1 MLLLVRIDL
10 NDLFVRLG
18 ECVECGSH
26 PYVRCIEDHHMDV
39 LAGMKLFVRVVETGG
54 FSQVARELGTTQPT
68 VSRTIAALEAH
79 LGVRLLNRSSRAM
92 TLTDDGRQFY
102 DLATRALESVAEA
115 EAGVGR
121 RRGHPSGLLRLGTPV
136 AFGRLHIAPRMPAF
150 LERHPTV
157 DIELAMSDAFVDLVE
172 AGLDLAIRVGDL
184 ADPTLIARRIGT
196 TRRVTVA
203 SSAYL
208 TRRDRPSVPSDL
220 ARHDC
225 IIYTRLATGNRW
237 HFAGR
242 DGPIVVDVS
251 GRFRADNSEAVREAV
266 LGGAGIAVVPTW
278 LFPDEIEDGH
288 VTILLEQF
296 EPRQL
301 PIHVVY
307 PSRRQLPAKVRAMI
321 DYLAADFGISPLLSA
336 RGGVRDAA

>member
-1 MLLLVRIDL
+1 
-10 NDLFVRLG
+10 
-18 ECVECGSH
+18 
-26 PYVRCIEDHHMDV
+26 MDV

-136 AFGRLHIAPRMPAF
+136 AFGRLHVAPRMPAF
-150 LERHPTV
+150 LERHATV

-208 TRRDRPSVPSDL
+208 TRRGIPSVPSDL

-242 DGPIVVDVS
+242 DGPTVVDVS
-251 GRFRADNSEAVREAV
+251 GK
-266 LGGAGIAVVPTW
+266 I
-278 LFPDEIEDGH
+278 
-288 VTILLEQF
+288 
-296 EPRQL
+296 PR
-301 PIHVVY
+301 
-307 PSRRQLPAKVRAMI
+307 
-321 DYLAADFGISPLLSA
+321 G
-336 RGGVRDAA
+336 